1 MLVALSIRDIVLID
15 HLDLSLAR
23 GLTIFTGETGAGKS
37 IVLDSLSLALG
48 ARGDGRLVRKGA
60 QSASVTASFELH
72 PLHPASGLLREQD
85 IDGEDLLILRRI
97 QYEDGRTKAFVN
109 DRPVSTALLKRL
121 GRTLVEIHGQH
132 DDRALLDPA
141 THRHL
146 LDLFGGLAPEVQA
159 VSRLWEEWRERSKT
173 VTDLEKALE
182 LAQREVDYLTAACDE
197 LNTLAPQPGEEEALA
212 AKRQ

>member
-72 PLHPASGLLREQD
+72 PLTSCQRSPSRAESSMA
-85 IDGEDLLILRRI
+85 RI
-97 QYEDGRTKAFVN
+97 CSSFGVSNTRT
-109 DRPVSTALLKRL
+109 
-121 GRTLVEIHGQH
+121 G
-132 DDRALLDPA
+132 
-141 THRHL
+141 
-146 LDLFGGLAPEVQA
+146 
-159 VSRLWEEWRERSKT
+159 
-173 VTDLEKALE
+173 
-182 LAQREVDYLTAACDE
+182 AQR
-197 LNTLAPQPGEEEALA
+197 PS
-212 AKRQ
+212 